1 MLTSTVC
8 TAGIVNSPIGERLDD
23 KDGEIDD
30 RVGDDAADHSVSFAD
45 NDDKVE
51 VMLLMSPLLC
61 RAVRGTAAAVAV
73 VVVVNVAVVNIV
85 VILMLL
91 LFLLDRLSE
100 LLVKGLLL
108 PSFTYVMLLR
118 LRSVAVLTSNIR
130 VCGIGS
136 CATATTE

>member
-73 VVVVNVAVVNIV
+73 VVNVAVVNIV

-100 LLVKGLLL
+100 LLVKGLLF

-118 LRSVAVLTSNIR
+118 LRSVADLTSNIR

-136 CATATTE
+136 CATAMTE